1 MKGTKA
7 INYLMTIYTTKE
19 EKDII
24 PFIELGLTAI
34 NETIKEDGLTAELRR
49 ASGNPNAHQVIVL
62 KMAEPENEEFKK
74 ELGELIKKHHKKD
87 KLRKASE
94 VEPFVHKAQIV
105 AMGGMGINRYEIRV
119 TMSTGERQT
128 VFIPCYL
135 FVDMGIIK
143 VVRGVSSIVKKWLNS
158 DEGRIWLLEYIKEK
172 EKENRDI

>member
-1 MKGTKA
+1 MENVKA
-7 INYLMTIYTTKE
+7 INYLMTVYTTKE

-24 PFIELGLTAI
+24 PFIELGMTAI
-34 NETIKEDGLTAELRR
+34 NETIKEDELTELLRER
-49 ASGNPNAHQVIVL
+49 SGNDKANQVYVL
-62 KMAEPENEEFKK
+62 KMAEPDNDEFKR
-74 ELGELIKKHHKKD
+74 ELGKLIKKHSEKD

-105 AMGGMGINRYEIRV
+105 AMGGMGVNRYEIRV

-172 EKENRDI
+172 EKENGNI